1 MIVEGEVNELEGCY
15 LHYNRI
21 RHVWI
26 RSGKVVGSSQSNGE
40 TSRNFKIRQDEHA
53 NCARCNTKSSRFYSL
68 HPDEQANTIG
78 NIRRGFWHH
87 LHQYCGIGFSRK
99 EGTKGITDIEDGLFM
114 WDENSIKK
122 IENLKL
128 IGCTTIKEK
137 QLVMVGYAL
146 ELECDVMIAAFDSV
160 SQSPGFES
168 CLGIFGG
175 E

>member
-1 MIVEGEVNELEGCY
+1 MN
-15 LHYNRI
+15 YNRI

-68 HPDEQANTIG
+68 YPDEQANTIG

-87 LHQYCGIGFSRK
+87 LRQYCGIGFSRK

-146 ELECDVMIAAFDSV
+146 ELVYDLMIAVSDNV